1 MRTLSSIRGE
11 MSGYAKKR
19 GKTSG
24 RGKCPG
30 KTSGAKCPTP
40 LENTLSP
47 RLQGEVT
54 YLLRNLLNVATKRVI
69 SDSYFQPIKI
79 VNCNT
84 VQLLIFF
91 YIFLSL

>member
-1 MRTLSSIRGE
+1 MRKSGGKRPGGE
-11 MSGYAKKR
+11 SVR
-19 GKTSG
+19 
-24 RGKCPG
+24 G